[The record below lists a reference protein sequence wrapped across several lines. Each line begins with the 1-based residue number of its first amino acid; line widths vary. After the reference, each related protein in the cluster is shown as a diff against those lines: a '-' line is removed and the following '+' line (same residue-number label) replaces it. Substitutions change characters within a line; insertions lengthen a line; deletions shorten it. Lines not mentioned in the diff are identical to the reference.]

1 MSELYSNGDAISNP
15 YMIAPAQP
23 MGINEQ
29 HNHDSGNALAANSE
43 ARAIAEVKAQVLM
56 ARQFPRDPAYAT
68 DRILKECMR
77 PTLAEAAV
85 YTFSRGKE
93 TVSGPSIRLAEVLAR
108 NWGNCT
114 FGYEVLERKKNSMGI
129 GISVVRAYAWDLET
143 NTYISRQFE
152 LKHFRDTRSGGY
164 ELTQDRDIYELESN
178 MASRR
183 MRACILQMIPG
194 DITSA
199 AVNACRKTES
209 TGISARMKNPDERK
223 RLVSETIRLYA
234 KLGVEQKDLEDKM
247 RTNVENWNADV
258 MLKLKEMYNAIKD
271 NVTGIEEFFPH
282 LAANERDSVVTKEQA
297 KALME
302 AAARTGKQG
311 AISDIM
317 KQMGIAKFADTPATR
332 YEELMNVIAGF
343 GNAEQRKTAA
353 AIPASTAVEQME
365 IDAKETQKTE

>member
-1 MSELYSNGDAISNP
+1 MSEFYGNGDAISNP
-15 YMIAPAQP
+15 YMIAPAQS
-23 MGINEQ
+23 MTINEQ

-93 TVSGPSIRLAEVLAR
+93 TVTGPSIRLAEVLAR

-114 FGYEVLERKKNSMGI
+114 FGYEVLERKKNSVGI

-194 DITSA
+194 DITYA

-209 TGISARMKNPDERK
+209 TGISARMKNPDERN

-234 KLGVEQKDLEDKM
+234 KFGVEQKDLEEKM
-247 RTNVENWNADV
+247 RTNVENWNADT

-282 LAANERDSVVTKEQA
+282 LAANERDSAVTKEQA

-302 AAARTGKQG
+302 ATARTGKQG

-343 GNAEQRKTAA
+343 GE
-353 AIPASTAVEQME
+353 
-365 IDAKETQKTE
+365 AK